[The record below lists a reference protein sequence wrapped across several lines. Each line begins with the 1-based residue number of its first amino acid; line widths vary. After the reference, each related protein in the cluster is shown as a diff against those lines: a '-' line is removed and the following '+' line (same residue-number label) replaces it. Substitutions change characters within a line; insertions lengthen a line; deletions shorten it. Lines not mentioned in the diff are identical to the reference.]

1 MTERDVSPIEKS
13 TMRRVTWRIVPFL
26 MVCYL
31 FAIIDRGNIGMAS
44 LQMNQDLG
52 LSKAAFGFAS
62 SLFFVSYFLAEVPSN
77 IAMERFGAR
86 LWIARIMITWGL
98 LSAATSMVAGETS
111 LYVMRFLLGAAEAG
125 FFPGVLLYLSYWL
138 PAAYRAR
145 LVAIF
150 MVSIPAAN
158 FIGAP
163 ISGALLSMD
172 GLLGLRGWHWIF
184 ILEGIPATLL
194 GIACLF
200 VLSDRPE
207 QARWLSDEQR
217 GWLAQ
222 RLATENA
229 GKRMVEHTSFWRLA
243 RNPMIWAMALIYA
256 GPSATSTTLSVWQP
270 QLIKAFGGL
279 SNFETGV
286 LSALPFGVASL
297 LMVWWGRSSD
307 RSGERR
313 WHSAGPLILIA
324 ASIVATFSTLAL
336 WPTMVLLSAI
346 LVGAY
351 SAKGPFWALSY
362 EMLSPRTVAAG
373 LAMIGATSNLIG
385 GGVTV
390 NIYGF
395 VLERT
400 GSYSLAL
407 LPLAGLNLVGAAL
420 LLLLTR
426 RGRAQASQPAD
437 IA

>member
-1 MTERDVSPIEKS
+1 M
-13 TMRRVTWRIVPFL
+13 PFL
-26 MVCYL
+26 MICYL

-44 LQMNQDLG
+44 LQMNEDLG

-98 LSAATSMVAGETS
+98 LSAATSMVVGETS
-111 LYVMRFLLGAAEAG
+111 LYIMRFLLGAAEAG

-172 GLLGLRGWHWIF
+172 GFLGLRGWHWIF

-207 QARWLSDEQR
+207 HARWLSDEQR
-217 GWLAQ
+217 HWLAQ

-229 GKRMVEHTSFWRLA
+229 GKRMVEHTSFWQLA
-243 RNPMIWAMALIYA
+243 RNPTIWAMALIYS

-279 SNFETGV
+279 TNFQTGV
-286 LSALPFGVASL
+286 LSALPFGVASV

-307 RSGERR
+307 KTGERR
-313 WHSAGPLILIA
+313 WHSAGPLLLIA
-324 ASIVATFSTLAL
+324 ASIVLTFATPAL
-336 WPTMVLLSAI
+336 WPTLILLSAI

-385 GGVTV
+385 GGLTV

-395 VLERT
+395 VLEHT

-407 LPLAGLNLVGAAL
+407 LPLACLNVVGAGL

-426 RGRAQASQPAD
+426 RVRGKGQ
-437 IA
+437 

>member
-217 GWLAQ
+217 G
-222 RLATENA
+222 
-229 GKRMVEHTSFWRLA
+229 
-243 RNPMIWAMALIYA
+243 
-256 GPSATSTTLSVWQP
+256 
-270 QLIKAFGGL
+270 
-279 SNFETGV
+279 
-286 LSALPFGVASL
+286 
-297 LMVWWGRSSD
+297 
-307 RSGERR
+307 
-313 WHSAGPLILIA
+313 
-324 ASIVATFSTLAL
+324 
-336 WPTMVLLSAI
+336 
-346 LVGAY
+346 
-351 SAKGPFWALSY
+351 
-362 EMLSPRTVAAG
+362 
-373 LAMIGATSNLIG
+373 
-385 GGVTV
+385 
-390 NIYGF
+390 
-395 VLERT
+395 
-400 GSYSLAL
+400 
-407 LPLAGLNLVGAAL
+407 
-420 LLLLTR
+420 
-426 RGRAQASQPAD
+426 
-437 IA
+437 

>member
-1 MTERDVSPIEKS
+1 MTEGDVSPIEKI

-26 MVCYL
+26 MICYL

-44 LQMNQDLG
+44 LQMNADLG

-98 LSAATSMVAGETS
+98 LSAATSMVVGETS
-111 LYVMRFLLGAAEAG
+111 LYIMRFLLGAAEAG

-194 GIACLF
+194 GITCLF
-200 VLSDRPE
+200 VLSDRPAE
-207 QARWLSDEQR
+207 ARWLSDEQR
-217 GWLAQ
+217 GWLAK
-222 RLATENA
+222 RMATENA
-229 GKRMVEHTSFWRLA
+229 GKRMVEHTSFWQLA

-279 SNFETGV
+279 TNFETGL
-286 LSALPFGVASL
+286 LSALPFGVASI

-307 RSGERR
+307 RTGERR
-313 WHSAGPLILIA
+313 WHSAGPLLLIA
-324 ASIVATFSTLAL
+324 ASIVATFVTPAF
-336 WPTMVLLSAI
+336 WPTMILLSAT

-373 LAMIGATSNLIG
+373 LAIIGATSNLIG
-385 GGVTV
+385 GGLTV
-390 NIYGF
+390 NIYGLI
-395 VLERT
+395 LEQT

-407 LPLAGLNLVGAAL
+407 LPLAGLNLVGAGL

-426 RGRAQASQPAD
+426 RLRAAAR
-437 IA
+437 